1 MEMKNNQRE
10 ESLVDVQVPS
20 TCILEKKNEF
30 LPSTDPVNSSTY
42 ALRYL
47 SVLDQELTCVSL
59 SRLLVKLL
67 SEKCS
72 STLRNVSSYQE
83 NIISMRQRSFAGNLA
98 SFSQWSI
105 CLTNGYFASDIFT
118 DRSISIN
125 KLNRSM
131 WLAPAA

>member
-1 MEMKNNQRE
+1 MSKRLN
-10 ESLVDVQVPS
+10 DIQVS
-20 TCILEKKNEF
+20 SWS
-30 LPSTDPVNSSTY
+30 STDPVNSSTY
-42 ALRYL
+42 VLRYL
-47 SVLDQELTCVSL
+47 SVLDQELTCISL
-59 SRLLVKLL
+59 SRLLMKLL

-105 CLTNGYFASDIFT
+105 CLTNGYFSSDIFT

-131 WLAPAA
+131 WLAPAAQTRRHYQREARSDRI